1 MRASVATASTPAVS
15 APSITPAASA
25 VAGGFAVGFR
35 WLRLSGLMCGA
46 GFAGLA
52 RAVLPALDLIG
63 WPVKAPNHL
72 AQRLDLAFIG
82 GFLALGF
89 LDELEQFVH
98 RLRRVAQGAEGR
110 FDFLECFADGGR

>member
-1 MRASVATASTPAVS
+1 
-15 APSITPAASA
+15 
-25 VAGGFAVGFR
+25 
-35 WLRLSGLMCGA
+35 MCGA